1 MLEIVRAHPDVE
13 AACVQLQWMGMLTT
27 DRRAHALGD
36 PMYGDLALV
45 RLVGIDV
52 EDEFAATGFRQA
64 LANDLLSS
72 DADRVA
78 DVDDPFAP
86 PPGYRP
92 TSRPLPG
99 VLIGEQLALL
109 WGIERGDEV
118 ERRDRLRI
126 ASLSEGD
133 AAGFWRDVQADG
145 DALRWCGSSPLY
157 TFLRA
162 VPARAELLRYEQW
175 NIDEG
180 SVVSFAGL
188 AFRNARGDLGRS

>member
-1 MLEIVRAHPDVE
+1 MAHV
-13 AACVQLQWMGMLTT
+13 G
-27 DRRAHALGD
+27 RR
-36 PMYGDLALV
+36 YGDA
-45 RLVGIDV
+45 
-52 EDEFAATGFRQA
+52 FTAQA
-64 LANDLLSS
+64 
-72 DADRVA
+72 
-78 DVDDPFAP
+78 
-86 PPGYRP
+86 GQG
-92 TSRPLPG
+92 PL
-99 VLIGEQLALL
+99 
-109 WGIERGDEV
+109 DEV

-133 AAGFWRDVQADG
+133 AAGFWKDVQADG
-145 DALRWCGSSPLY
+145 DPLRWCGSSPLY